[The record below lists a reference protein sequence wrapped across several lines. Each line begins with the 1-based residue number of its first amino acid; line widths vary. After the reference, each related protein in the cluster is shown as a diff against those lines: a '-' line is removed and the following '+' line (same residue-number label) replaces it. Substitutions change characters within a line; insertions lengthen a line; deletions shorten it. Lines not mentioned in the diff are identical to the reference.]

1 MRASPRANRVVVV
14 TSDESDHAT
23 KTIDQHNHDDDPE
36 SNVHTRKR
44 WGGHSKAMMAA
55 PSSPDLHWKK
65 FARYSLEV
73 DEDQDDKATEI
84 LLCSAAR
91 PHMR

>member
-14 TSDESDHAT
+14 TSDESDHG
-23 KTIDQHNHDDDPE
+23 TIDHQKHDDDPE
-36 SNVHTRKR
+36 SNVQNRKR
-44 WGGHSKAMMAA
+44 WGGHSKAVMAA
-55 PSSPDLHWKK
+55 SSSPDLHWKK